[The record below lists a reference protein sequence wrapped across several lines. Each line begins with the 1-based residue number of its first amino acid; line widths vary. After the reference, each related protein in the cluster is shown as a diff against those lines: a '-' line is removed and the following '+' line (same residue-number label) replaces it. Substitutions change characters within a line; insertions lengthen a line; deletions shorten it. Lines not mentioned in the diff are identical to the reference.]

1 MFKYKVHFD
10 DKFLKDLKKIKKR
23 HYDLSKLEEVI
34 NLLASGEELPAKY
47 FDHAMVNM
55 NGIRNCHIKKNWVLF
70 YLKDDVSLILL
81 CLRTGTHDDL
91 GI

>member
-1 MFKYKVHFD
+1 MLKYKVHFD
-10 DKFLKDLKKIKKR
+10 DKFIKDLKKIKKR
-23 HYDLSKLEEVI
+23 HYDISKLEQVI
-34 NLLASGEELPAKY
+34 KLLATGESLPGKY
-47 FDHAMVNM
+47 FDHEMINM

-70 YLKDDVSLILL
+70 YYKDEDSLLLL

>member
-1 MFKYKVHFD
+1 MI
-10 DKFLKDLKKIKKR
+10 FLSWKKSLI
-23 HYDLSKLEEVI
+23 YWPQEV
-34 NLLASGEELPAKY
+34 PAKY

-55 NGIRNCHIKKNWVLF
+55 NWIRNCHIKKNWVLF